1 MGEAGMRRF
10 LAFGVLL
17 ATLAG
22 CAADAPPPQPAPG
35 PTAPPPAPPPPPREP
50 DLCGAGE
57 AQRFVG
63 RPRSEIP
70 VPLRPERQRVVCTT
84 CPMTMDFR
92 ADRLNFFFDAAS
104 GIVKEVKC
112 G

>member
-1 MGEAGMRRF
+1 MRRF

-35 PTAPPPAPPPPPREP
+35 PAAPPPAPPPPPREP
-50 DLCGAGE
+50 DLCGAAQ

-70 VPLRPERQRVVCTT
+70 VPLRPEQQRVVCTT
-84 CPMTMDFR
+84 CFPAGTMCGR
-92 ADRLNFFFDAAS
+92 PTKLAS
-104 GIVKEVKC
+104 
-112 G
+112 

>member
-1 MGEAGMRRF
+1 MRRF

-17 ATLAG
+17 TTLAG
-22 CAADAPPPQPAPG
+22 CAADAPPPPPPPAP
-35 PTAPPPAPPPPPREP
+35 TARAPAPPPPPREP
-50 DLCGAGE
+50 DMCGAAE

-70 VPLRPERQRVVCTT
+70 VPLRPERQRVLCTT
-84 CPMTMDFR
+84 CPMTLDFR
-92 ADRLNFFFDAAS
+92 ADRLNFVFDAAT
-104 GIVKEVKC
+104 GIVQQVKC